1 MTTRGDHIVLM
12 GMMGAG
18 KTTVGRALERASGL
32 VYVDNDVHL
41 AHRTGADT
49 RSLAR
54 AAGPERLHAAEVA
67 QLREALDAD
76 VPGIVAAAAG
86 VVDEPEGVELL
97 REAFVVYLRA
107 RPETLAARV
116 GAGEGRP
123 WLDGDPLGWL
133 TATLARR
140 TDRYE
145 QLADVVVDVDDA
157 DPERLATRI
166 LSERAQR
173 AQQRD

>member
-1 MTTRGDHIVLM
+1 M

-18 KTTVGRALERASGL
+18 KTTIGRALERASGL

-49 RSLAR
+49 RSLAQ
-54 AAGPERLHAAEVA
+54 ATGPEQLHAAEVA

-76 VPGIVAAAAG
+76 VPGVVAAAAG
-86 VVDEPEGVELL
+86 VVDQPEGVQLL

-123 WLDGDPLGWL
+123 WLDGDPLAWL
-133 TATLARR
+133 TSTLARR
-140 TDRYE
+140 AECYE
-145 QLADVVVDVDDA
+145 ELADVVVDVDDA
-157 DPERLATRI
+157 APEQLAERI
-166 LSERAQR
+166 LSARAERR
-173 AQQRD
+173 A

>member
-18 KTTVGRALERASGL
+18 KTTIGRALERACGL

-54 AAGPERLHAAEVA
+54 ATGPERLHAAEVD

-86 VVDEPEGVELL
+86 VVDQPAGVELL

-123 WLDGDPLGWL
+123 WLDGDPLAWM

-140 TDRYE
+140 RERYE
-145 QLADVVVDVDDA
+145 ELADVVVDVDDA
-157 DPERLATRI
+157 DPEQVANRI
-166 LSERAQR
+166 LSVREDRRAR
-173 AQQRD
+173 G